1 VGDWHVRIKSSER
14 VLTDV
19 LDKTGAKM
27 IRPKF
32 INELKEIS
40 KTHTMNFKIK
50 SPEGL
55 NKLASSFVVVEFIN
69 SDNQVHHTTGL
80 FEYAYGAIRLVAVD
94 DEELASASGDDI
106 IAFFET
112 PLQKKTETSI
122 HVYEAKKK

>member
-1 VGDWHVRIKSSER
+1 MGDWHIRLKSSER

-40 KTHTMNFKIK
+40 QTHMMNFEVK

-55 NKLASSFVVVEFIN
+55 NKLSSRFVLVEYATT
-69 SDNQVHHTTGL
+69 DNQVHNVTGL
-80 FEYAYGAIRLVAVD
+80 FEYAYGALRLVAVD
-94 DEELASASGDDI
+94 DEKLANASGDDI

-112 PLQKKTETSI
+112 PLQKKTKTSI

>member
-1 VGDWHVRIKSSER
+1 MGDWRIRMKSSER

-40 KTHTMNFKIK
+40 KTHMMTFEVQ

-55 NKLASSFVVVEFIN
+55 NKLASSFVVVEYITA
-69 SDNQVHHTTGL
+69 DNKVHNVTGL
-80 FEYAYGAIRLVAVD
+80 FEYAYGALRLVAVD
-94 DEELASASGDDI
+94 DEKLANASGDDI

-112 PLQKKTETSI
+112 PLQKKTRTSI
-122 HVYEAKKK
+122 HVYEAK